1 MARNLRKRRALAKA
15 KYQAKKEEKNVLQK
29 KRKYVK
35 SGIDAVLPASIDTVR
50 EKFTEELIPPP
61 SKKRK
66 TTKSKIIKILLTDSS
81 TSDLSSDLSKFL
93 FLFF

>member
-35 SGIDAVLPASIDTVR
+35 CGIDAVLPASIDTVQ
-50 EKFTEELIPPP
+50 ENFTEELIPIP